1 MTMTMKTKNIT
12 TKNVTSELLDKIEE
26 IRPVIEAGA
35 PNAEADRKL
44 SQEVFDAMYDAGLFG
59 LLAPKAYGGFEL
71 PITEVM
77 RVWETLT
84 KIDSAAGWNLVM
96 NQGLASFIAWLP
108 DDGAGEL
115 MAGGP
120 ATVAGGFFPPG
131 TATRADGGWEVTSR
145 VPFASGCHNAKWH
158 WLPALETEDGEPV
171 MDPESGEPIVYG
183 FFIPNKKEHI
193 YDTWHTLGMRGTGSA
208 DIGVSGIFVPDQRAM
223 RMGPLQKAATGFEG
237 PLYRLFPLSSVLG
250 ETVVSLGV
258 AAAAIDAILELAE
271 VKTPAFTE
279 TSLRDQPI
287 TQYTIGRAA
296 AKVNASRDTL
306 YAAAGE
312 AYDELEASGE
322 LLSWD
327 AKVRLQL
334 AINFTVGACT
344 EAVDLVHQTAGSSA
358 IRHEQPFERLFR
370 DAHTLTQHASKNS
383 ARHVTTGR
391 LLFGLENDWTALA
404 F

>member
-1 MTMTMKTKNIT
+1 MKTAVKSETLNIGT
-12 TKNVTSELLDKIEE
+12 TELLEAVEE

-35 PNAEADRKL
+35 PEAEADRKL
-44 SQEVFDAMYDAGLFG
+44 PQKVFDAMYDAGLFG
-59 LLAPKAYGGFEL
+59 MLAPRVYGGTEL

-77 RVWETLT
+77 RVWEDVA

-108 DDGAGEL
+108 DDGAEEM
-115 MAGGP
+115 MAEGP

-158 WLPALETEDGEPV
+158 WLPALETEGGEPV

-208 DIGVSGIFVPDQRAM
+208 DIGVSSIFVPDQRAM

-237 PLYRLFPLSSVLG
+237 PLYRLFPLSAVLG

-287 TQYTIGRAA
+287 AQHTIGRAA
-296 AKVNASRDTL
+296 AKVNAARDTL
-306 YAAAGE
+306 HAAAGE
-312 AYDELEASGE
+312 AYEELEGSGE
-322 LLSWD
+322 FLSWD

-334 AINFTVGACT
+334 AINFAVGACT
-344 EAVDLVHQTAGSSA
+344 EAVNLVHQTAGSSA

-383 ARHVTTGR
+383 ARHISAGR